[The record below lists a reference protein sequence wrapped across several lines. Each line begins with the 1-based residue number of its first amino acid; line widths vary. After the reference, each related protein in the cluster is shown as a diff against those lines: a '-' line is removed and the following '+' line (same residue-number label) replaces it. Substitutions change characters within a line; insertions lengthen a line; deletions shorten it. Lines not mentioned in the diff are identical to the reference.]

1 MFSHLFVGAN
11 DVAASK
17 KFYDAVLSAIGVP
30 EGKALQ
36 FRHLVVVPPQA

>member
-17 KFYDAVLSAIGVP
+17 KFYDA
-30 EGKALQ
+30 ALG
-36 FRHLVVVPPQA
+36 RHRHPRGQS